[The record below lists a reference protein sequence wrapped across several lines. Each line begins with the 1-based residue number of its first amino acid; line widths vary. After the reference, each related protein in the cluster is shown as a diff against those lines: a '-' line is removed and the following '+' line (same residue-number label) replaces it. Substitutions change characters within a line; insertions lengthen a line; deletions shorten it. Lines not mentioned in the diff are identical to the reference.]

1 MRHAEGRLLVQRAV
15 GGNYMISTM
24 RKSQHPNI
32 VCSIHRIHQC
42 FGDCFFTVSQKYI
55 SCVHIHILYYIIKSY
70 QMYDYVSLYIDKWH
84 NMSRGP
90 STCQPS
96 RFNCLVN
103 NCIVSLRCH
112 PTWLIGK
119 SSIKQME
126 VSIGKSKIIYIY
138 IYVGRSIAM
147 FHRRVK
153 PINIIRHR
161 EEVMPCQ
168 PPWHFFPAGHWLS
181 LTWFDHLQRSD
192 LAGGMWASNS
202 ARQVSQ
208 ITGSCRMVTC
218 VNHCEC
224 DFV

>member
-138 IYVGRSIAM
+138 IYTCRTFDCHVSSEGKTNQYHSTQRRGHAM
-147 FHRRVK
+147 SATMTFLPGWSLALTHLVW
-153 PINIIRHR
+153 
-161 EEVMPCQ
+161 
-168 PPWHFFPAGHWLS
+168 PPS
-181 LTWFDHLQRSD
+181 T
-192 LAGGMWASNS
+192 
-202 ARQVSQ
+202 
-208 ITGSCRMVTC
+208 
-218 VNHCEC
+218 
-224 DFV
+224 